1 MSRAL
6 VTGITGQDGAYL
18 AHLLLSKDYKVF
30 GLVRRCA
37 SPTNWRLNELGIA
50 DKITFLDG
58 DLTDLSSLIR
68 AVKTAE
74 PDEIYNLAAQSFVG
88 TSWNQP
94 IITANVTALGA
105 INMLEATRIERP
117 QARYYQAST
126 SEMFGN
132 ATDSLQSETTPF
144 APRSPYAAAKL
155 HAHHA
160 TINYREAFNMH
171 ASCGIMFNHESPL
184 RGPEFV
190 TRKVTDAV
198 ARIKF
203 GLANHVTLGNLS
215 AERDW
220 GHAKD
225 YAHAMWLMLQQGT
238 PDDYVLATGVTH
250 TVGEMC
256 ATAFR
261 LAGLSP
267 IGHIISDISLNR
279 PAEVNAL
286 RGDATKA
293 RTTLEWKPTTNFEI
307 VIKEMVDADLKRY
320 QGHSR

>member
-1 MSRAL
+1 MRAL
-6 VTGITGQDGAYL
+6 ITGITGQDGAYL
-18 AHLLLSKDYKVF
+18 AQLLLTKGYEVF
-30 GLVRRCA
+30 GLVRRSA
-37 SPTNWRLNELGIA
+37 SPTNWRLNELQIA
-50 DKITFLDG
+50 DKVTALDG

-68 AVKTAE
+68 AVKAAE

-105 INMLEATRIERP
+105 INMLEATRLEQP
-117 QARYYQAST
+117 KARYYQAST

-132 ATDSLQSETTPF
+132 ATNSPQSETTPF

-184 RGPEFV
+184 RGLEFV
-190 TRKVTDAV
+190 TRKTTDAV
-198 ARIKF
+198 ARIKL
-203 GLANHVTLGNLS
+203 GIANHVTLGNLT
-215 AERDW
+215 AKRDW

-225 YAHAMWLMLQQGT
+225 YAHAMWLMLQQKT
-238 PDDYVLATGVTH
+238 PGDYVIATGVTH

-256 ATAFR
+256 STAFR
-261 LAGLSP
+261 AAELSA
-267 IGHIISDISLNR
+267 IGHIISDPALIR
-279 PAEVNAL
+279 PAEVNTL
-286 RGDATKA
+286 RGNATKA
-293 RTTLEWKPTTNFEI
+293 QTILGWEPTITFHNMIE
-307 VIKEMVDADLKRY
+307 EMVDADFKRH
-320 QGHSR
+320 QGKNP